1 MSDYPAIPAQ
11 QWNVTDQQVLS
22 LLQLATL
29 EPDDAGATW
38 PSGMWTQA
46 QVLQFL
52 NNILR
57 DFMHRTGIV
66 SAISFITGVAN
77 QGEYDLPQDMI
88 DLRRIAWRFGLS
100 GTGYV
105 ELYSTDTFEQDQNEN
120 DWPANSQQ
128 VPVAYLLNL
137 LASLTVR
144 VTPVPN
150 DLGEAEITTT
160 PLGATADGS
169 GIPLSVPDDWTPY
182 IAWGVLGEM
191 FAKEGEASDPERAQ
205 YCRERYEEGVE
216 LARFMVQ
223 GATYA

>member
-1 MSDYPAIPAQ
+1 MPPYGPFPAQ
-11 QWNVTDQQVLS
+11 TWNVTDQQILS

-38 PSGMWTQA
+38 PSGMWSQA
-46 QVLQFL
+46 DVLQYL

-66 SAISFITGVAN
+66 SAISFITGSPGT
-77 QGEYDLPQDMI
+77 GEYDLPQDMI
-88 DLRRIAWRFGLS
+88 DLRRIAWRAGPG

-105 ELYSTDTFEQDQNEN
+105 ELYATDTFQQDQNQN
-120 DWPANSQQ
+120 DWPQNSQQ
-128 VPVAYLLNL
+128 VPTAYLLNL

-144 VTPVPN
+144 VTPIPN
-150 DLGEAEITTT
+150 DVGEAEITTT

-169 GIPLSVPDDWTPY
+169 GIPLSIPDDWTPY

-191 FAKEGEASDPERAQ
+191 FAKEGEASDPERAE

-216 LARFMVQ
+216 LARFMASGV
-223 GATYA
+223 AYA

>member
-11 QWNVTDQQVLS
+11 QWNVTDQQVMS

-38 PSGMWTQA
+38 PSGMWSQA

-52 NNILR
+52 NDILG
-57 DFMHRTGIV
+57 DFMNRTGIV
-66 SAISFITGVAN
+66 SAIGFIVGVPN
-77 QGEYDLPQDMI
+77 QGAYDLPQDMV
-88 DLRRIAWRFGLS
+88 DLRRIAWRPGPG

-105 ELYSTDTFEQDQNEN
+105 ELYATDTFQQDQNEN
-120 DWPANSQQ
+120 DWPANAQQ
-128 VPVAYLLNL
+128 VPTAYLLNL

-144 VTPVPN
+144 VTPIPN
-150 DLGEAEITTT
+150 DIGEAEITTT
-160 PLGATADGS
+160 PLGAIADGS
-169 GIPLSVPDDWTPY
+169 GVALSVPDDWTPY

-191 FAKEGEASDPERAQ
+191 FGKEGEASDPERAE
-205 YCRERYEEGVE
+205 YCRSRYEEGVE

-223 GATYA
+223 GVAYA